1 MSAENPET
9 GQQAPGAEPSPAP
22 PPAESPAPGEAPAA
36 DDAPRAPQGP
46 LLVAAIEALL
56 FSTTQP
62 IRIETLAGL
71 LNTTVENAAAG
82 LERLRVRL
90 DDPESGLMLVE
101 LAGGHMIATRRECA
115 PWILQMHEHRRRNP
129 ITPAVLETLAIIAYK
144 QPVSRAEI
152 EAIRGVDC
160 GAVLRSLQD
169 AELID
174 VVGRRETP
182 GRPAIYGTTEM
193 FLKTFGLRTLQDLP
207 VPGA

>member
-1 MSAENPET
+1 MSAENPEIE
-9 GQQAPGAEPSPAP
+9 QPAAPPP
-22 PPAESPAPGEAPAA
+22 PPAEEPAPDAAPPPPDA
-36 DDAPRAPQGP
+36 APRAPEGP

-62 IRIETLAGL
+62 IRMEALAGL

-90 DDPESGLMLVE
+90 DDPECGLMLVE
-101 LAGGHMIATRRECA
+101 LAGGHMIASKRECA

-129 ITPAVLETLAIIAYK
+129 ITPAVLETLAIVAYK
-144 QPVSRAEI
+144 QPISRAEI

-169 AELID
+169 AELVD